1 MEWVPH
7 RLRAVLRRSAVGA
20 VVLAAVTA
28 CATSSRPGP
37 AEPSGPASSIPAGTT
52 TSAAATRPVVR
63 VFDPFAAAGDRLTVP
78 VAARAGGSCWTSS
91 VAAPSDHTFR
101 CFVGNQ
107 ILDPCFAAPGA
118 ASGTGSTVACLPDP
132 WSPARVV
139 TLTKP
144 LPAAGPVGV
153 ARPWALELANG
164 ARCTAVTGVV
174 PALDGVD
181 LTYSCGGSTAAG
193 SRGPLDAGVTAVE
206 YGPRSGPLV
215 RVAVTAVWRA

>member
-1 MEWVPH
+1 
-7 RLRAVLRRSAVGA
+7 VLRRSAVGA

-37 AEPSGPASSIPAGTT
+37 AAPSGPASSIPAGTT
-52 TSAAATRPVVR
+52 TTSAAAEGPVVR

-78 VAARAGGSCWTSS
+78 VGARAGGSCWTSS
-91 VAAPSDHTFR
+91 IAAPSDHTYR

-118 ASGTGSTVACLPDP
+118 PTTVACLPDP

-139 TLTKP
+139 TLTGP
-144 LPAAGPVGV
+144 LPAAGPVAV

-193 SRGPLDAGVTAVE
+193 SRGPVGGGVSTVE

-215 RVAVTAVWRA
+215 RVAVTTVWRA